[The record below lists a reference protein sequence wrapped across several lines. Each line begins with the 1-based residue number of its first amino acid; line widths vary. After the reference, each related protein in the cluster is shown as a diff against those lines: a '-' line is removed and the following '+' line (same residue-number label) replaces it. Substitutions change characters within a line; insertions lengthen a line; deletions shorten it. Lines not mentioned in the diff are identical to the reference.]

1 MSSDEETLVLL
12 PDEDGV
18 VQLTLNVNGQ
28 RRKVT
33 ARTTQPLLE
42 VLRDELR
49 LHGARSGCGVGICG
63 ACTVL
68 RDGEAVNSC
77 LTLAGLCGD
86 SEITTIEGVDG
97 VDGDLS
103 PVQDAFLRHRAFQC
117 SYCTSGF
124 ILALEALLRRSP
136 QPTEKDVRDAFS
148 GQVCRCGSYTQ
159 IMAAALEFVAL
170 ESITD
175 ESAVLEFAAE
185 SAAEETAELESSGSS
200 VAGSIADELVPGD
213 AFEAGNAKAGEDQ

>member
-12 PDEDGV
+12 PDEAGA

-33 ARTTQPLLE
+33 ARTTQPLLD

-68 RDGEAVNSC
+68 RDGAAVNSC
-77 LTLAGLCGD
+77 LTMAGLCAD
-86 SEITTIEGVDG
+86 AEITTIEGLDDG
-97 VDGDLS
+97 EGDLS
-103 PVQDAFLRHRAFQC
+103 PVQEAFLRHRAFQC

-124 ILALEALLRRSP
+124 ILALEALLRRNPHPS
-136 QPTEKDVRDAFS
+136 EKDVHEAFS

-159 IMAAALEFVAL
+159 IMAAAREFVGEPSA
-170 ESITD
+170 D
-175 ESAVLEFAAE
+175 EPLTGDAP
-185 SAAEETAELESSGSS
+185 SAAG
-200 VAGSIADELVPGD
+200 GR
-213 AFEAGNAKAGEDQ
+213 AGEDQ

>member
-1 MSSDEETLVLL
+1 MSDDVETLVLL
-12 PDEDGV
+12 PDEDGQI
-18 VQLTLNVNGQ
+18 QLTLNVNGH

-33 ARTTQPLLE
+33 TRTTQPLLE

-77 LTLAGLCGD
+77 LTLAGLCAGA
-86 SEITTIEGVDG
+86 EIATIEGLSG
-97 VDGDLS
+97 GGDDLT

-124 ILALEALLRRSP
+124 ILALEALLRRNP
-136 QPTEKDVRDAFS
+136 QPSEEDVREAFS

-159 IMAAALEFVAL
+159 IMAAAQEFVADADVPDDV
-170 ESITD
+170 T
-175 ESAVLEFAAE
+175 VG
-185 SAAEETAELESSGSS
+185 EE
-200 VAGSIADELVPGD
+200 
-213 AFEAGNAKAGEDQ
+213 Q